1 MRLTMTVRVPGFRSG
16 HQSPGNNACRCAAVT
31 VPPHLTSTHRG
42 ERGVSAN
49 AARRHH
55 IANTGGRRRFCLVR
69 LRPKW
74 RHAVPAED
82 RGVEHHD
89 HDHARHGE
97 REQHG
102 MDRHEP
108 RLTMTTSAV
117 TVARTAAAR
126 GARERTGQ
134 RRISGRLSGPNRR

>member
-1 MRLTMTVRVPGFRSG
+1 
-16 HQSPGNNACRCAAVT
+16 
-31 VPPHLTSTHRG
+31 
-42 ERGVSAN
+42 
-49 AARRHH
+49 
-55 IANTGGRRRFCLVR
+55 
-69 LRPKW
+69 
-74 RHAVPAED
+74 
-82 RGVEHHD
+82 
-89 HDHARHGE
+89 
-97 REQHG
+97 